1 VCIFYCPLPLPL
13 DLPELCTEYPQLSL
27 HVALQGAV
35 PRVLLLEAADT
46 FLQGFQGHGDGRG
59 RGAELLRLWL
69 LVVVGKEED
78 RGRGQVG
85 RGGERGWQVE
95 GLAALDGG
103 QEGGRGRVEA
113 RLLLLL
119 MGDEEPFW
127 LVKLVIYWLRG
138 LLQIGLLVEF
148 STLNRDAL
156 T

>member
-1 VCIFYCPLPLPL
+1 VCIFLRPLPLPL

-27 HVALQGAV
+27 HVALPGAV
-35 PRVLLLEAADT
+35 PRILLLEAADT
-46 FLQGFQGHGDGRG
+46 LLQGFQGHGDGRG
-59 RGAELLRLWL
+59 RGAELLRLL
-69 LVVVGKEED
+69 LVVRKEED

-85 RGGERGWQVE
+85 RGWDRGWQVE

-113 RLLLLL
+113 RLLVLLL

-127 LVKLVIYWLRG
+127 LVKLVIYWLRV
-138 LLQIGLLVEF
+138 LLQILLLVEI
-148 STLNRDAL
+148 SSLKRDAL